1 MSGTA
6 PVRVVLVDDAVE
18 MRELLGFTLART
30 PDFTVVAEAADGAAG
45 VRAVADTLPD
55 LVLLDVSMP
64 VMDGLEALRVIRAE
78 SPDALVVMFSAFGDP
93 SEGAR
98 QSVRLGAHGYIRKGD
113 TMSGLTDQL
122 RAVMAA
128 ARDHGDG
135 PDSAAGSVGGS
146 GDDSWPTP
154 PSGLAR

>member
-1 MSGTA
+1 MDTVSGTA

-30 PDFTVVAEAADGAAG
+30 SDFTVVAEAADGAAG
-45 VRAVADTLPD
+45 VRAVAVTEPD

-78 SPDALVVMFSAFGDP
+78 SPHSLVVMFSAFGDP
-93 SEGAR
+93 SEVAR

-122 RAVMAA
+122 RAVVAA
-128 ARDHGDG
+128 ARDHGDAPHSERGG
-135 PDSAAGSVGGS
+135 PGDSGRGG
-146 GDDSWPTP
+146 PKP
-154 PSGLAR
+154 PA